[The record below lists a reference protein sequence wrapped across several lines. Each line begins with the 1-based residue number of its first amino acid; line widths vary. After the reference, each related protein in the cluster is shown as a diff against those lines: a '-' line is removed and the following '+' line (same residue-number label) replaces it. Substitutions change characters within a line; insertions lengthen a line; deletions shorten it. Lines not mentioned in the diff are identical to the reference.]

1 MERSEWIAQAEE
13 YERRAQEA
21 YEKNN
26 IALGDY
32 YTQTARACRTAADY
46 APEETEDTS
55 DKK

>member
-1 MERSEWIAQAEE
+1 MERSEWIAQAED

-26 IALGDY
+26 VALGDY
-32 YTQTARACRTAADY
+32 YAQMAHACRTCAAY
-46 APEETEDTS
+46 APETEDAS